1 NILGGI
7 KVSTRSKY
15 RRTKS
20 QRLIVAWGALST
32 VTKAVE
38 RSHRIPSR
46 WGHVT
51 NSFRPR
57 KCVVCYLKTLFSY
70 DKVNIG
76 RLAQASKE
84 VLGSFCKHPSEFE
97 LSLRQQ
103 SAKDL
108 DKQRESPIVGLSSF
122 VMGAPF

>member
-1 NILGGI
+1 M
-7 KVSTRSKY
+7 RSVPFEK
-15 RRTKS
+15 
-20 QRLIVAWGALST
+20 
-32 VTKAVE
+32 
-38 RSHRIPSR
+38 
-46 WGHVT
+46 
-51 NSFRPR
+51 N
-57 KCVVCYLKTLFSY
+57 LFSD

-76 RLAQASKE
+76 RLAQAPKE
-84 VLGSFCKHPSEFE
+84 VLGSFCKYPSAFE